1 MEDIPISAL
10 FIALLACLA
19 SSAFFSAAET
29 AMMAINRYRLA
40 GKVRQGLRAAVRT
53 QKLLNET
60 EKLLGVI
67 LLGNTIINTASATL
81 AALITARLFAGNE
94 LALGVATLMVAFAIL
109 VFSEAT
115 PKVIAATHAEA
126 VAYFASGPLAVLLRV
141 FYPAVWIVN
150 VVVDTLLRTLRLRKP
165 SGDNTALSPDEL
177 RLLVLESGRF
187 MEKKHHT
194 ILLNLFELANVTVDD
209 VMTPRHQ
216 MEMVDLD
223 LPSDLLRQ
231 ELFTSHHS
239 RLPIYAGNPDN
250 VLGILP
256 ARKLLSLT
264 EADTDADAVRSLM
277 RQPYFIPSG
286 TPLFTQLQNFQ
297 ENHRR
302 MGLVVDE
309 YGELLGLVT
318 LEDILEQMIGEFTTQ
333 SPATGGQLARQTD
346 GSLLLDGSISLRD
359 LNRKLK
365 LGLPTSGPKTLNG
378 LILEYFED
386 IPEAGTCMV
395 VAGQRLEVVQTQ
407 DRSIRMVRLY
417 PQ

>member
-1 MEDIPISAL
+1 MEDVPLSVLFAAL
-10 FIALLACLA
+10 IACLA

-40 GKVRQGLRAAVRT
+40 SKVKQGERAALRT
-53 QKLLNET
+53 QKLLNQT

-81 AALITARLFAGNE
+81 AAIITARLFAGNE
-94 LALGVATLMVAFAIL
+94 FALGIATLLAAFAIL

-115 PKVIAATHAEA
+115 PKVIAATHPEP
-126 VAYFASGPLAVLLRV
+126 VALLASGPLALLLRV
-141 FYPAVWIVN
+141 FYPAVWLVN
-150 VVVDTLLRTLRLRKP
+150 LCVAALLRLLRLRKP
-165 SGDNTALSPDEL
+165 EGNQTALSPDEL

-187 MEKKHHT
+187 MAKKHHT
-194 ILLNLFELANVTVDD
+194 ILLNLFELAQVTVDD

-216 MEMVDLD
+216 MEMVDLEMRAD
-223 LPSDLLRQ
+223 QLRQ

-239 RLPIYAGNPDN
+239 RLPVYAGNPDN
-250 VLGILP
+250 VQGILP
-256 ARKLLSLT
+256 VRKLISLS
-264 EADTDADAVRSLM
+264 EDETDATAVRALM

-318 LEDILEQMIGEFTTQ
+318 LEDILEQMVGEFTTH
-333 SPATGGQLARQTD
+333 SPASGGQFARQAD
-346 GSLLLDGSISLRD
+346 GSLLLDGTMSLRD

-365 LGLPTSGPKTLNG
+365 LGLPTDGPKTLNG

-386 IPEAGTCMV
+386 IPESGTCMV
-395 VAGQRLEVVQTQ
+395 IAGQRLEVVQTQ

-417 PQ
+417 PR

>member
-1 MEDIPISAL
+1 MEDTPISAL
-10 FIALLACLA
+10 FAALLICLA

-29 AMMAINRYRLA
+29 AMMAINRYRLT
-40 GKVRQGLRAAVRT
+40 GKVRQGHRAAVRT
-53 QKLLNET
+53 QNLLNET

-81 AALITARLFAGNE
+81 ATLITARLFAGNE
-94 LALGVATLMVAFAIL
+94 FALGLATLTVAFAIL

-115 PKVIAATHAEA
+115 PKVIAATHPEP
-126 VAYFASGPLAVLLRV
+126 VAFFASGPLALLLRV

-150 VVVDTLLRTLRLRKP
+150 VIVDALLRVLRLRKRKD
-165 SGDNTALSPDEL
+165 SNTALSPDEL

-194 ILLNLFELANVTVDD
+194 ILLNLFELAKVTVDD

-216 MEMVDLD
+216 MEMVDLE
-223 LPSDLLRQ
+223 LPGDLLRQ

-239 RLPIYAGNPDN
+239 RLPIFAGNPDN

-256 ARKLLSLT
+256 ARKLLSLS

-318 LEDILEQMIGEFTTQ
+318 LEDILEQMIGEFTTH
-333 SPATGGQLARQTD
+333 SPASGGQLARQPD
-346 GSLLLDGSISLRD
+346 GSLLLDGSTSLRD

-365 LGLPTSGPKTLNG
+365 LAFPTSGPKTLNG

-395 VAGQRLEVVQTQ
+395 IAGQRLEVVQTQ